1 MLKLI
6 VNHSQLNVKSN
17 RYNFSVSFTDVIC
30 NMSWAANEWKDG
42 LPHRALQKIGEMEKT
57 VEKMQKER
65 QQRQF
70 QMDSIEQ
77 VNLYKLYTI

>member
-1 MLKLI
+1 
-6 VNHSQLNVKSN
+6 
-17 RYNFSVSFTDVIC
+17 
-30 NMSWAANEWKDG
+30 MSWAANEWKDG

-77 VNLYKLYTI
+77 VNLYKLYTIWYSDEMLIPSFWFEKQIVLSIFIK